1 MALYNTIPA
10 PTKEE
15 DTLLETTSSKPKS
28 IKRLVAGAVA
38 VSFVLGALA
47 ATAISA
53 KAVQTNNFPMM
64 AQSPSPATKKLV
76 NKIPYIEPSSPGGGN
91 WKYWAKWS
99 NVLNG
104 KWMKDQIDTGFSWG
118 VNAEAMAVTFTDTTW
133 IYHAYG
139 PGASGVKVFEG
150 DDVGADYWAF
160 GDDVKG
166 KSLADY
172 KVMMGVC
179 EDFLDGS
186 MVARCKVQ
194 EGFQAVVGVGVDLD
208 QDGPEGYPHCKI
220 TVPKDKMQV
229 LAVVYDDLPPEIPR
243 DKDSAYPSD
252 DFYSQNVYA
261 PHVVRC
267 EYCPTNPDDLVASF
281 KDLSKCHVDNQ
292 RIKGVLYHND
302 PEKDMPEDNL

>member
-104 KWMKDQIDTGFSWG
+104 KWMKDQIDTGKPWG
-118 VNAEAMAVTFTDTTW
+118 VRADAMAVTFTDTTW

-139 PGASGVKVFEG
+139 PPALVGDPPAPLFEG
-150 DDVGADYWAF
+150 DDAGADYWAF

-166 KSLADY
+166 KGIAEY

-179 EDFLDGS
+179 EHFLDGS
-186 MVARCKVQ
+186 MIGRCKVQ
-194 EGFQAVVGVGVDLD
+194 EGFQAVVGVGVDID
-208 QDGPEGYPHCKI
+208 SEAEGYPHCSI

-229 LAVVYDDLPPEIPR
+229 LAVVYDDLVR
-243 DKDSAYPSD
+243 DKDSSYPND
-252 DFYSQNVYA
+252 DVQNVYA